1 MKYLRANIMKWKI
14 KKSTEKYSRINEF
27 SYKYLDATY
36 DNNFKLGIILI
47 DDGKVDVKI
56 KNDCGDSPLIAVWQ
70 QTTLQNEKEAAK
82 FINY

>member
-1 MKYLRANIMKWKI
+1 M
-14 KKSTEKYSRINEF
+14 
-27 SYKYLDATY
+27 DAIY
-36 DNNFKLGIILI
+36 DNNFKLGKILI

-56 KNDCGDSPLIAVWQ
+56 KNDCGDTPLIAVWQ

>member
-1 MKYLRANIMKWKI
+1 MKYLRAKIMKWKI

-56 KNDCGDSPLIAVWQ
+56 KNDCGDTPLIAV
-70 QTTLQNEKEAAK
+70 
-82 FINY
+82 